1 MQIAQSDS
9 YDLIGTQASPATLTA
24 AFTGNTSS
32 PILAKYLKNLHLDF
46 GYTPATDNAYMLV
59 IVEVS
64 NDDLKS
70 TPTYWY
76 QIGARSAATTE
87 IDAFADGGTG
97 MSTASGLPIVV
108 PGDKSSTHAVKI
120 THFEDFNIVANW
132 VRVRVLEVLPSG
144 TDFGTANIRATVA
157 S

>member
-1 MQIAQSDS
+1 MQIASSAS
-9 YDLIGTQASPATLTA
+9 YDVIGTQASPATLTA

-32 PILAKYLKNLHLDF
+32 PFLARHLKNFHIDF
-46 GYTPATDNAYMLV
+46 GYTPATDNAYLLA
-59 IVEVS
+59 IIEIS
-64 NDDLKS
+64 NDGLDA

-76 QIGARSAATTE
+76 PIGARSAATTE
-87 IDAFADGGTG
+87 IDAFADSGTG

-132 VRVRVLEVLPSG
+132 VRIKVLEVLPSG
-144 TDFGTANIRATVA
+144 TDFGTANIRITLA